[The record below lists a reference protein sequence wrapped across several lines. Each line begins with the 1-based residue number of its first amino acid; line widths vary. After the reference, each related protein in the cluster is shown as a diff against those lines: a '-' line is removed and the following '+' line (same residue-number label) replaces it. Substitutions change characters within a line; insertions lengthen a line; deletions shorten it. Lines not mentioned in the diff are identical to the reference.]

1 MERRNAED
9 WDGVKL
15 ETLATHYMAVRREMW
30 SLLADRVG
38 EKWHIIEAKV
48 CLFLRIPPPLPI

>member
-15 ETLATHYMAVRREMW
+15 EILAREYMNLRREIW
-30 SLLADRVG
+30 TPLAERVG
-38 EKWHIIEAKV
+38 EKWTIVEAKV
-48 CLFLRIPPPLPI
+48 RVS